1 MEKLWSNTM
10 KNLQVNLILITAL
23 LVTTV
28 GHVYAAPKTWT
39 IDESLLPFDPL
50 PHATNMWGVH
60 AGAAYLIE
68 VPNDWNGDLVLY
80 AHGFR
85 GAGPELTVTPP
96 RIRAHLIANGYAW
109 ASSSYRANNY
119 MPAVGAQDTH
129 RLAKKFGSLVGK
141 PNRVFLTGDSMGGH
155 VIAHALEQWPKD
167 FDGATPRC
175 GVMGD
180 SELFDYFQDSYLAS
194 QTLAYGSAEVPTPV
208 DYVPIGANTTKVALG
223 PVYPFVLNP
232 SGEKFKSIIKN
243 LTGGERPT
251 FNEGWLYSN
260 FGGNFVIDNGS
271 TGDERDNIGTTYRF
285 ATGPLTSEEQTFN
298 DEIAR
303 LEADPRFRRANG
315 NGNFAGT
322 RAMVNSPRINGT
334 FTVPVLTLHT
344 IGELFVPFHMEQIYA
359 RRAAANG
366 NSDLLVQRAIR
377 DVFHCN
383 FTGEEMV
390 SAFDDMVEWVDTGVR
405 AGGDDILN
413 SDAVA
418 DPSFGCEYTEGFSP
432 LRGFIPACPAP

>member
-1 MEKLWSNTM
+1 MEIANFKRGVLYATAIF
-10 KNLQVNLILITAL
+10 LLTITA
-23 LVTTV
+23 VV
-28 GHVYAAPKTWT
+28 HAAPKTWFV
-39 IDESLLPFDPL
+39 DEGKLPFDPL
-50 PHATNMWGVH
+50 PGATNMWGVH
-60 AGAAYLIE
+60 AGASYLIE
-68 VPNDWNGDLVLY
+68 VPDNWNGDLVLY

-85 GAGPELTVTPP
+85 GEGPELTVGPP

-155 VIAHALEQWPKD
+155 VIGHALEQWPKD

-180 SELFDYFQDSYLAS
+180 SDLFDYFQDAYLAS
-194 QTLAYGSAEVPTPV
+194 QTLAYGSAEIPTPA
-208 DYVPIGANTTKVALG
+208 DYVPDGANATKAALG
-223 PVYPFVLNP
+223 PVYPFVLNE
-232 SGEKFKSIIKN
+232 SGEQFKSIIQN

-251 FNEGWLYSN
+251 FEEGWTFSN
-260 FGGNFVIDNGS
+260 FGGNFVIDNGA
-271 TGDERDNIGTTYRF
+271 TGDGRDNIDTVYRF
-285 ATGPLTSEEQTFN
+285 DTATGPLSDEEEAFN
-298 DEIAR
+298 DMIAR
-303 LEADPRFRRANG
+303 IESDPQFRRANG
-315 NGNFAGT
+315 NGIIPGS
-322 RAMVNSPRINGT
+322 RAAVNSPKINGT

-366 NSDLLVQRAIR
+366 NSHLLVQRAIR

-390 SAFDDMVEWVDTGVR
+390 RAFDDMVEWVDTGIR
-405 AGGDDILN
+405 PGGDDILN
-413 SDAVA
+413 PEVVA
-418 DPSFGCEYTEGFSP
+418 DPSFGCEYTEGASFA
-432 LRGFIPACPAP
+432 RGFIPACP